1 VHRVRRLD
9 LDRIQIN
16 NAVKWDQSKVEKVAD
31 FETLNQKGPLSPSM
45 QSNVNMTYQIAP
57 ASEFETEVEKD
68 ILTIYE
74 DVKVYDY
81 AYKAFHKL
89 RHEDGITK
97 EMII

>member
-1 VHRVRRLD
+1 MHRVRRLD

-31 FETLNQKGPLSPSM
+31 FETLNQKPLTP
-45 QSNVNMTYQIAP
+45 SNVNLTYQIAP

>member
-1 VHRVRRLD
+1 
-9 LDRIQIN
+9 
-16 NAVKWDQSKVEKVAD
+16 
-31 FETLNQKGPLSPSM
+31 
-45 QSNVNMTYQIAP
+45 MTYQIAP

>member
-1 VHRVRRLD
+1 
-9 LDRIQIN
+9 
-16 NAVKWDQSKVEKVAD
+16 
-31 FETLNQKGPLSPSM
+31 
-45 QSNVNMTYQIAP
+45 MTYQIAP

-97 EMII
+97 EMIIESFNPDDNLKSALKAGESAGKSGSFFFFTHDKRFIVKTIFS